1 MLNFFFQIKSD
12 HELLRAF
19 YNSVE
24 ECYTMDGAK
33 SLPLHV
39 KKDPR
44 SIFEAI
50 TQVDFDNLSIR
61 EVQEKLRKH
70 HILITGVSH
79 NRLEFNEKGFSTLEK
94 PMNTLISVQG
104 HIP

>member
-12 HELLRAF
+12 HELLRPF

-61 EVQEKLRKH
+61 EVQEK
-70 HILITGVSH
+70 
-79 NRLEFNEKGFSTLEK
+79 
-94 PMNTLISVQG
+94 
-104 HIP
+104 